1 MATPI
6 LSTGISRRAML
17 AGSIATP
24 AALLLTGTVATAAAW
39 PFQNG
44 AAVAGPLAE
53 GSASDPALA
62 LWRDWQAAYLDT
74 AALCRRQQRLETRLV
89 EAIGFPYAE
98 VYLPDEDATVAV
110 SWQGDIEDLF
120 GDDPALAALRAQAEA
135 DLAAHQARWDAE
147 DKRIGYSAARR
158 AELAAADHEQDLVEV
173 LMATPATTLAG
184 VAGKLDAVLRSGESV
199 EECEEFPWPQI
210 RSALVDLVGIGQA
223 LQPGAFM
230 PGSDRRAPD
239 PRRRREAVCPSVV
252 MYQRGDRVT

>member
-24 AALLLTGTVATAAAW
+24 AASLLTATVATAATW

-44 AAVAGPLAE
+44 TAVAGPLA
-53 GSASDPALA
+53 GSSAFDPALA
-62 LWRDWQAAYLDT
+62 LWREWQGAHLNT

-98 VYLPDEDATVAV
+98 VQLPDEDATVVV
-110 SWQGDIEDLF
+110 SWHGDIEDLF
-120 GDDPALAALRAQAEA
+120 GDDSALAARRAQAEA

-147 DKRIGYSAARR
+147 DKRIGYSAAKR
-158 AELAAADHEQDLVEV
+158 AELAAADHEQKLVEV

-210 RSALVDLVGIGQA
+210 RSALGDLVHIGEV

-230 PGSDRRAPD
+230 PG
-239 PRRRREAVCPSVV
+239 
-252 MYQRGDRVT
+252 GDRKGPL